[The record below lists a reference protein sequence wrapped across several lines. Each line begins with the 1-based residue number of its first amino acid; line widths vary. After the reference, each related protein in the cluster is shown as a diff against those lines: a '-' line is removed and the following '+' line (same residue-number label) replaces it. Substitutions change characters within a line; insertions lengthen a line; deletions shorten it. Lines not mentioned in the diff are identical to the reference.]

1 MHEVRHVLRRI
12 YGDRLDLRFENRPE
26 RIAGRRIAASRLIFI
41 RRDTHQ
47 QVPFCIIRKQLYFLS
62 HRIKIVLKCSH
73 LDLKLT
79 SRVNCN
85 VVNISRCIKK
95 SVSYYD

>member
-12 YGDRLDLRFENRPE
+12 YEDRLDLRFENRPE

-47 QVPFCIIRKQLYFLS
+47 QVLFRIIHKLLYFLS
-62 HRIKIVLKCSH
+62 HRIKL
-73 LDLKLT
+73 
-79 SRVNCN
+79 R
-85 VVNISRCIKK
+85 
-95 SVSYYD
+95 